1 MAAIT
6 LQQAQKHLNAWLKA
20 ELEISISQSYRIG
33 TRTLTRADLN
43 EVRNQIKFW
52 MDKVTELENA
62 SKRGGRNRIMRA
74 VPRDI

>member
-20 ELEISISQSYRIG
+20 ELEITISQSYKIG
-33 TRTLTRADLN
+33 ARTLTRANLN

-52 MDKVTELENA
+52 MDKVTELE
-62 SKRGGRNRIMRA
+62 KTPGGRPRVMRA